1 MIKTLL
7 LFVGL
12 ALPATLLASAR
23 ETAVE
28 AYRQGNALYE
38 KGNYAE
44 ALTEYEKAL
53 ASFRSFELYFNAGNC
68 HMKLSNIPQA
78 ILHYERARKI
88 KPTDEDLISNCELA
102 NLKLTDKI
110 EALPTLGVTYWWNS
124 LTAEGMLMRWTWL
137 TLVSGLLGFLLLSLF
152 VITRQNGMRRLFVGL
167 GIVMLLVTAAAWT
180 LASYTEGRIRA
191 NTEAIIMADRVDVKT
206 SPAPDATSAFVLHAG
221 TKVVIRNRN
230 DGWIEIRL
238 ANGNV
243 GWMPADALEII

>member
-1 MIKTLL
+1 MIKNLL

-137 TLVSGLLGFLLLSLF
+137 TMVTGLLGFLLLSLF
-152 VITRQNGMRRLFVGL
+152 VITRQNGTRRLFIGL

>member
-1 MIKTLL
+1 MIKNLI
-7 LFVGL
+7 LFVSL
-12 ALPATLLASAR
+12 ALPATLVASTR

-124 LTAEGMLMRWTWL
+124 LTAEGMLTRWTWL
-137 TLVSGLLGFLLLSLF
+137 TIVSGLLGFLLLSF
-152 VITRQNGMRRLFVGL
+152 YVMARRHGARRVLVGL
-167 GIVMLLVTAAAWT
+167 GIIMMMAAATGWI
-180 LASYTEGRIRA
+180 LASFTDGRIRA

-221 TKVVIRNRN
+221 TKVVIRNRSAA
-230 DGWIEIRL
+230 WIEIRL

-243 GWMPADALEII
+243 GWMPADALEVI